1 VLAIFEGEFLAVA
14 ATARKK
20 ADFLSANPAGYF
32 ISSALAGIY
41 VGFGALLLLTIG
53 GLMAGGQAAK
63 LLMGGS
69 FSLALSL
76 VVMAGAELFTGS
88 NMVMASG
95 LFARTVRP
103 GDVLL
108 VWMVCYIGNWAGSA
122 LLALLYWGSGIST
135 GAIASFIADTSAA
148 KMNIPLP
155 QLFIR
160 GILCNLMVCLGVWCG
175 YRCKSE
181 SGKLIMIFWCVYSFA
196 TIGFEHSVANMTILT
211 AGLLLPHDAAVS
223 AMGYFYN
230 ILVVTAGNI
239 AGGVLFVAAP
249 YFIIAGR
256 GRAER
261 VESAEKASKNSGTS

>member
-1 VLAIFEGEFLAVA
+1 VPAIFEEEFLAVA

-20 ADFLSANPAGYF
+20 ADFLSGNPAGYF
-32 ISSALAGIY
+32 VSSALAGIY

-53 GLMAGGQAAK
+53 GLMAGEPGAK

-95 LFARTVRP
+95 LFVRTVRLS
-103 GDVLL
+103 DVLF
-108 VWMVCYIGNWAGSA
+108 VWMTCYLGNWAGSI
-122 LLALLYWGSGIST
+122 LLALLYWGSGISSD
-135 GAIASFIADTSAA
+135 AIASFIADTSAA
-148 KMNIPLP
+148 KMSIPPL

-181 SGKLIMIFWCVYSFA
+181 SGKLIMIFWCVYAFA

-211 AGLLLPHDAAVS
+211 AGMLLPHGAAVS
-223 AMGYFYN
+223 VWGYFYN

-249 YFIIAGR
+249 YFVIAGGKRR
-256 GRAER
+256 GAA
-261 VESAEKASKNSGTS
+261 AEKASKDD